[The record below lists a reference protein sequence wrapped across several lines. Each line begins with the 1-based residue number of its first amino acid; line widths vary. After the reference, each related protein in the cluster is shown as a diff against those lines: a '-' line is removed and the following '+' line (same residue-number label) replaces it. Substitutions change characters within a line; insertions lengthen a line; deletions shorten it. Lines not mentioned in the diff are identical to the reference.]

1 MYKKH
6 SNNFSSWVSSL
17 CIVVL
22 LPTSFAVAA
31 SEADVSKQLVGVW
44 SKTSTDKE
52 SGDTERLLIEFKP
65 DGTYSSRLQSKLFG
79 EIKNSAS
86 GRYSVKSAVKDTF
99 TLQIEVLKG
108 DPEMGK
114 EDALILAKVRQIDAN
129 TLQAEDGQVIN
140 RVK

>member
-1 MYKKH
+1 MYRKH
-6 SNNFSSWVSSL
+6 SNNFSRWFSSL
-17 CIVVL
+17 CTVVL
-22 LPTSFAVAA
+22 LSTSFTVAA
-31 SEADVSKQLVGVW
+31 SEADVGKQLVGIW

-52 SGDTERLLIEFKP
+52 SEDTERLLIEFKP
-65 DGTYSSRLQSKLFG
+65 DGTYSTRLQSKLFG

-86 GRYSVKSAVKDTF
+86 GRYSVTNATKDTF

-108 DPEMGK
+108 DPELNK
-114 EDALILAKVRQIDAN
+114 KDALIVAKIRQIDAN